1 MQLKN
6 EYCIKGTRPVLYSE
20 PMNNTDLI
28 VAQLN
33 KLADKHRLNVA
44 ELARMAGLSQPT
56 AHRILSGQSKN
67 PKLENIRALAEALGT
82 TIPELMGGN
91 PALNTNAGPLGKSV
105 PLYTID
111 QLSVGEE
118 TDARTP
124 CPFHCG
130 PNTYA
135 FTVEG
140 MAGMA
145 SAMHPMYGRAY
156 PVGSIVFVD
165 PDQANK
171 VQHNDVVAAILT
183 DDDAFT
189 FRVLLREAGR
199 DTLMPLNPQFP
210 NIDPSRP
217 FKIVGKVIGAILQ

>member
-1 MQLKN
+1 R
-6 EYCIKGTRPVLYSE
+6 ESRI
-20 PMNNTDLI
+20 PMATTLGDRL
-28 VAQLN
+28 
-33 KLADKHRLNVA
+33 KLAMRNAGVTQS
-44 ELARMAGLSQPT
+44 ELAEQLGITQQAVQMACSGKSKRSKHLERMAEIMGVS
-56 AHRILSGQSKN
+56 ASW
-67 PKLENIRALAEALGT
+67 LAFGT
-82 TIPELMGGN
+82 YSPG
-91 PALNTNAGPLGKSV
+91 PQAGPIGKAV
-105 PLYTID
+105 PLYSID
-111 QLSVGEE
+111 QLSKGEE
-118 TDARTP
+118 TEARTP

-165 PDQANK
+165 PDQADK
-171 VQHNDVVAAILT
+171 VQHNDVVAAMLT
-183 DDDAFT
+183 DDNAFT

>member
-1 MQLKN
+1 MATTL
-6 EYCIKGTRPVLYSE
+6 GDRL
-20 PMNNTDLI
+20 
-28 VAQLN
+28 
-33 KLADKHRLNVA
+33 KLAMRNAGVTQS
-44 ELARMAGLSQPT
+44 ELAEKLGITQQAVQMACSGKSKRSKHLERMAE
-56 AHRILSGQSKN
+56 ILGVSASW
-67 PKLENIRALAEALGT
+67 LAFGT
-82 TIPELMGGN
+82 DSPE
-91 PALNTNAGPLGKSV
+91 PQAGPIGKAV
-105 PLYTID
+105 PLYSID
-111 QLSVGEE
+111 QLSKGEE
-118 TDARTP
+118 TEARTP

-165 PDQANK
+165 PDQADK
-171 VQHNDVVAAILT
+171 VQHNDVVAAMLT

>member
-1 MQLKN
+1 MATTL
-6 EYCIKGTRPVLYSE
+6 GDRL
-20 PMNNTDLI
+20 
-28 VAQLN
+28 
-33 KLADKHRLNVA
+33 KLAMRNAGVTQS
-44 ELARMAGLSQPT
+44 ELAEKLGITQQAVQMACSGKSKRSKHLERMAE
-56 AHRILSGQSKN
+56 ILGVSASW
-67 PKLENIRALAEALGT
+67 LAFGADS
-82 TIPELMGGN
+82 PE
-91 PALNTNAGPLGKSV
+91 PQAGPIGKAV
-105 PLYTID
+105 PLYSID
-111 QLSVGEE
+111 QLSKGEE

-171 VQHNDVVAAILT
+171 VQHNDVVAAMLT
-183 DDDAFT
+183 DDNAFT